1 MDHFHSLHGYLG
13 AITGILLVGQYT
25 FGFLMWAV
33 PGVFGG
39 VDKAKA
45 TWKYHRYGGYL
56 LLVLVLATVL
66 SAMDTDYNKG
76 VLGIRLW
83 VVGIAVV
90 LIVVGVF
97 PRIQLY
103 KLGIH
108 RS

>member
-1 MDHFHSLHGYLG
+1 ME
-13 AITGILLVGQYT
+13 I
-25 FGFLMWAV
+25 

-56 LLVLVLATVL
+56 LLVLVLATVV

-76 VLGIRLW
+76 VLDIKMW
-83 VVGIAVV
+83 AVGVSV
-90 LIVVGVF
+90 GLIVVGVF

-108 RS
+108 RA